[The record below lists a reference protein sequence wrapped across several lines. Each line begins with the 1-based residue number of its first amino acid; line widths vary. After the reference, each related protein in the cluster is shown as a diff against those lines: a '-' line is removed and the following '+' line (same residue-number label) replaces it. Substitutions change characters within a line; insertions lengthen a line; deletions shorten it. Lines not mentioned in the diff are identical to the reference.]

1 MENKMNLGNF
11 IQICLVVEDMDEA
24 VKYWS
29 NLFQIEEPEIIVNT
43 PSRSKDLTYRGEIA
57 EYGIRMAVIK
67 ANGFVIELVEPDDN
81 PSTFREFLN
90 KHGSG
95 VHHLGFEVGDKR
107 DAIVEELEKKEGFE
121 MRTVGYYPG
130 SSWTVVDSEDKLGVN
145 LNIKPVR

>member
-67 ANGFVIELVEPDDN
+67 ANGFVIELVEPDEN